1 MSLFEHMCEV
11 IRRLQE
17 EKEKGSKLSEYNN
30 LEVLSDLIKKNQFI
44 YEKREEAEKVNKL
57 AKKREKHTSKLT
69 KEGKKIERVLSHYL
83 QTNWQPNSHF
93 QGQVQDWPKVSRAL
107 EWAGVGFGEHND
119 CKIQA
124 VLNKLARQ
132 NTTHDIQFYG
142 KILC

>member
-1 MSLFEHMCEV
+1 MSDLQRLLKKQKGTSGVSLFEHMCEV

-69 KEGKKIERVLSHYL
+69 KEGEKIGKVLSHYL
-83 QTNWQPNSHF
+83 QTQCAPN
-93 QGQVQDWPKVSRAL
+93 
-107 EWAGVGFGEHND
+107 
-119 CKIQA
+119 
-124 VLNKLARQ
+124 
-132 NTTHDIQFYG
+132 TQF
-142 KILC
+142 